1 MVVALFEREP
11 RARQA
16 VQAVLDLGVD
26 EHAVGL
32 LAPGSSSTVTSDVAR
47 LLAVAAADGGDITT
61 VLASLGVP
69 EGEARFCAQE
79 TSNGRTIVVVDAG
92 SGFEAVRDALLRHG
106 GYDVQSRGR
115 ELARANGA
123 GVDANDHLAGGMRG
137 LRRLRPKL
145 SPNMSA
151 VRRST
156 ALRRPSARTTAPRPP
171 STSTTPKPRA
181 DADSIPDRAANPP
194 SEDPYPMLV
203 GTATTGR
210 ETSPAMTEGKA
221 PSIPATCA
229 RCTKWASGS
238 AGTGSRPVSRSC
250 AG

>member
-26 EHAVGL
+26 EHTVGL

-69 EGEARFCAQE
+69 EGEARFCAQQ

-106 GYDVQSRGR
+106 GYDVQSRRR

-123 GVDANDHLAGGMRG
+123 GVAG
-137 LRRLRPKL
+137 
-145 SPNMSA
+145 
-151 VRRST
+151 RSG
-156 ALRRPSARTTAPRPP
+156 PRPIDLTG
-171 STSTTPKPRA
+171 SWEDVA
-181 DADSIPDRAANPP
+181 D
-194 SEDPYPMLV
+194 E
-203 GTATTGR
+203 ATTG
-210 ETSPAMTEGKA
+210 AEGGA
-221 PSIPATCA
+221 DRRIPRQGTDQLIPA
-229 RCTKWASGS
+229 RDV
-238 AGTGSRPVSRSC
+238 RPAPPRVPRERRLP
-250 AG
+250 

>member
-1 MVVALFEREP
+1 MRGLTPPRPGRSVVVALFEREP

-26 EHAVGL
+26 EHTVGL

-106 GYDVQSRGR
+106 GYDVQSRRR

-123 GVDANDHLAGGMRG
+123 GVAGGSG
-137 LRRLRPKL
+137 P
-145 SPNMSA
+145 
-151 VRRST
+151 RSIDLT
-156 ALRRPSARTTAPRPP
+156 GSWEDV
-171 STSTTPKPRA
+171 A
-181 DADSIPDRAANPP
+181 D
-194 SEDPYPMLV
+194 E
-203 GTATTGR
+203 ATTG
-210 ETSPAMTEGKA
+210 AEGGA
-221 PSIPATCA
+221 DRRIPRQGTDQLIPA
-229 RCTKWASGS
+229 RDV
-238 AGTGSRPVSRSC
+238 RPAPPRVPRERRLP
-250 AG
+250 